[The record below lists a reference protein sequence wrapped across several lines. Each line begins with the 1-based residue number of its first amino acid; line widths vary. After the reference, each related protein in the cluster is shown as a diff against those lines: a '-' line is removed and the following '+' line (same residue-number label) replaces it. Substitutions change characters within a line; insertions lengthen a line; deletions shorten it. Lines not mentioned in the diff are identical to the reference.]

1 MGGFYTLTFSFVPS
15 CRFVDLLGGNIWAES
30 EAGKGSTFYFCVP
43 FLLTTSKD
51 SPPRANKGCI
61 WCYNCECILVCLL
74 CFSILEHEMNHSKE
88 GQVRYMGCIPE
99 SNVKPH
105 KSTTGGLEFTLPAV
119 LVILR
124 WLYKSLL
131 SIVRFAGLSEVWDK
145 QILPWFHVRYSY
157 CHLCLKTICGPCGFV
172 QTKCIDSHGA

>member
-1 MGGFYTLTFSFVPS
+1 MREFCLIKTQVFAPYPFSSSSLLLSFCCFLDSSPFTGCSFHSSPCCLPLWFANFFSYLPPAVGGFYTLTFSFAPS

-30 EAGKGSTFYFCVP
+30 EAGKGSTFFFCVP

-88 GQVRYMGCIPE
+88 GQVRYMGCIP
-99 SNVKPH
+99 
-105 KSTTGGLEFTLPAV
+105 
-119 LVILR
+119 
-124 WLYKSLL
+124 
-131 SIVRFAGLSEVWDK
+131 
-145 QILPWFHVRYSY
+145 
-157 CHLCLKTICGPCGFV
+157 
-172 QTKCIDSHGA
+172 